1 MRTATQR
8 SRKRGNAMLEFA
20 IGFGLLLSVFS
31 GVVQFGYAF
40 YVYNTLETAVRNA
53 ARYGAVTQFNGPS
66 GGGTGGFDERVQK
79 MVLYGTPTPPPGATP
94 VAPGLTTADIRVTVR
109 QDVRGVPNRV
119 TVGVDGYTLK
129 AIFASYT
136 LTNKPQ
142 VSFEYQGRY
151 IAP

>member
-1 MRTATQR
+1 MRAPKRR
-8 SRKRGNAMLEFA
+8 SAKLGNAILEFA

-53 ARYGAVTQFNGPS
+53 SRYGAVTQYNGPTGS
-66 GGGTGGFDERVQK
+66 GPGGFVERVQK
-79 MVLYGTPTPPPGATP
+79 MVLYGTPTPPSGATP
-94 VAPGLTTADIRVTVR
+94 VAPGLTSADIRVTVR
-109 QDVRGVPNRV
+109 QDAKGIPNRV
-119 TVGVDGYTLK
+119 TVGVDGYAVK